1 MSDISNEKSNPW
13 DSDLEAAF
21 EDESTRAAVS
31 EFLGE
36 KVQPYVT
43 KIEQESKPDR
53 DASLLWEQ
61 FHEEPVATTIQVIRE
76 LYGEE
81 KADAFT
87 AILQGEAE
95 ENQPNSEDVQT
106 TTPPENQ
113 QQQTQGIE
121 FDQLPPEVQE
131 MIQKQKLEE
140 SKEAYYGE
148 IDRIR
153 SEHAEELPKDAEGKP
168 RLDADMFHPFVVAA
182 EGNFDAA
189 YEGFQK
195 WIDTAKREAGLVT
208 GEENTGDENTTTT
221 PPTTLNSQTRDAS
234 AQVPA
239 NKTHQT
245 IDGALDEMFE
255 ELKAPPPTVGAV

>member
-13 DSDLEAAF
+13 DSDLESAF
-21 EDESTRAAVS
+21 EDEDTRTKVS

-43 KIEQESKPDR
+43 KLEQGSKPDR

-61 FHEEPVATTIQVIRE
+61 FHEEPVETTIQVIRE

-81 KADAFT
+81 KANAFIAIMQGDDAN
-87 AILQGEAE
+87 GNE
-95 ENQPNSEDVQT
+95 PNAEDVT
-106 TTPPENQ
+106 TTKTEPAPESAE
-113 QQQTQGIE
+113 IAFE
-121 FDQLPPEVQE
+121 QLPPEVQQ
-131 MIQKQKLEE
+131 IVQKDRLEE
-140 SKEAYYGE
+140 SRKAYYGE
-148 IDRIR
+148 IDRIKT
-153 SEHAEELPKDAEGKP
+153 EHADELPKDAEGKP

-195 WIDTAKREAGLVT
+195 WIDTAKREAGLIT
-208 GEENTGDENTTTT
+208 DENTGDGKET
-221 PPTTLNSQTRDAS
+221 PPATLNSNTRDS
-234 AQVPA
+234 SVRVPA
-239 NKTHQT
+239 NEAHPTL
-245 IDGALDEMFE
+245 DSALDSMFE